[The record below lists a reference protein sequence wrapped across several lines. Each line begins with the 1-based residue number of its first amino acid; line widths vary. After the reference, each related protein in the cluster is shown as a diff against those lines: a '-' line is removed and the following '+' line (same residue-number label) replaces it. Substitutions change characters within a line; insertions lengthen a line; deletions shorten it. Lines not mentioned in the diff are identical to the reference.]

1 MLKLSSKTYKK
12 LINEASLLAKAKEW
26 EHLKVWFSYWKDDD
40 EMIYKCL
47 IWGRFFLDNY
57 FRDKSPD
64 FHLEIIKRFF
74 SDKNE
79 YGAYPRGFAKTTLVQ
94 LCISFSVCN
103 NLDEFIVLIEKTFT
117 EASEVL
123 SAVRDEFANNAA
135 VLQVYGN
142 MIKADKK
149 GLETDKA
156 KDTQGDVL
164 INGVRLRAKG
174 FNSPIRGLKSKE
186 WRPTRIILDDIEQ
199 DDHINNIEQRQKYLD
214 NFIKGVLPAL
224 EIGKTI
230 KMFGTILHNDSLLM
244 NLINEHKGLILKAYD
259 KEDPENTLLWPERW
273 SYPILEKKKVDMMME
288 GKGCNP
294 YEAPVLMSDFT
305 YKPIGKIKK
314 GDEVVGF
321 TFDNGNRRKIVK
333 SKILEVYKRNSDLA
347 SIYLSNGDKIRCTE
361 DHRWFTGRFNKEE
374 GRSPYLQAR
383 VGSKLMKVLSIPKK
397 LTLQEKLDYR
407 YLAGMIDGEGA
418 CKYGSIQ
425 IAQSFK
431 HNPAVFNEIKN
442 VLERLDIPYKIS
454 PCVKTKTVETFVING
469 GKDTKAK
476 ILWYGK
482 PAKKQQILDTIYKR
496 PTAFIREKPKVLKI
510 EKDGNGEVYA
520 LKTET
525 GNYVVWGYASS
536 NSSKFYQEFLN
547 EALDDENR
555 RFIWEWLQSSY
566 ATEDLKYKSTSRYV
580 TIDPAESKKDGADWT
595 AVTIVDWDS
604 DNNWYIDYAKRY
616 RVNSAELIDL
626 IFTLWQEFKPSR
638 IGIEKKA
645 FEDQIKPYLNVKK
658 SELGVFPIV
667 VELEP
672 HGIRKEDRIVGAL
685 QGRFESKK
693 IHFKSGSN
701 DDQKILK
708 SELYDFPRAKNDDLC
723 LSGDTLV
730 VTINGNKKIKDIKI
744 GDKVLTPTGVKKVLW
759 SGCTGKKK
767 VITNLGIIGTAE
779 HKIFNGKSFDKLDTL
794 TYNNHISEFNLLNQI
809 IWKYKKLLYL
819 MEFPTNLWVGRESI
833 ILVNQQLI
841 KEEKILKDFMLQFGN
856 FIIERKFQ
864 KGMLFTI
871 KTVILLITTL
881 ITWNVYLMGN
891 IYQSIGKKIAVIQN
905 FLKRIKNIWKRYDHL
920 QKNGINLKKEES
932 GIEKNQK
939 NNGLI
944 LNLQNWFVKNVK
956 RVLPVLNLTQDSAII
971 IARCG
976 IGEKGIQ
983 KNGIRLIREVLTRE
997 KVYNITVEDDGVFYA
1012 NGILVSNCDALAYI
1026 EQLGSRPYSKDKKIP
1041 TSIAEEMKAVRGDER
1056 ANNLNFLP

>member
-224 EIGKTI
+224 EIGKTL

-288 GKGCNP
+288 GKG
-294 YEAPVLMSDFT
+294 T
-305 YKPIGKIKK
+305 
-314 GDEVVGF
+314 
-321 TFDNGNRRKIVK
+321 
-333 SKILEVYKRNSDLA
+333 
-347 SIYLSNGDKIRCTE
+347 
-361 DHRWFTGRFNKEE
+361 
-374 GRSPYLQAR
+374 
-383 VGSKLMKVLSIPKK
+383 
-397 LTLQEKLDYR
+397 
-407 YLAGMIDGEGA
+407 
-418 CKYGSIQ
+418 
-425 IAQSFK
+425 
-431 HNPAVFNEIKN
+431 
-442 VLERLDIPYKIS
+442 
-454 PCVKTKTVETFVING
+454 
-469 GKDTKAK
+469 
-476 ILWYGK
+476 
-482 PAKKQQILDTIYKR
+482 
-496 PTAFIREKPKVLKI
+496 
-510 EKDGNGEVYA
+510 
-520 LKTET
+520 
-525 GNYVVWGYASS
+525 
-536 NSSKFYQEFLN
+536 SKFYQEFLN

-1056 ANNLNFLP
+1056 ANNLDFLP